1 MDDSGLFPSFCHLG
15 QKAVAHGAVFVDSGR
30 AIPVIPHRGGLD
42 EGASETH
49 LLQGL
54 AKKRGALGPT
64 FHDGQFVGACPA
76 LSNICP
82 GEMDHDIHIFKC
94 CRRKDALLEVPR
106 ISSCIR
112 VGARI
117 TSSKGPDGRAFLEER
132 MGQCRANHSR
142 GASDQ
147 PSLGFHSYL
156 MLTIEFTHAA
166 FL

>member
-1 MDDSGLFPSFCHLG
+1 MDGSGLFPSFCHLG
-15 QKAVAHGAVFVDSGR
+15 QKALANGAVFVDSGR
-30 AIPVIPHRGGLD
+30 AFPVISHCGGLD
-42 EGASETH
+42 EGASEML

-54 AKKRGALGPT
+54 AKKSGALGPA

-82 GEMDHDIHIFKC
+82 GEMDHDIDIFQC
-94 CRRKDALLEVPR
+94 CRRKDALLKVPCK
-106 ISSCIR
+106 SSCVR

-147 PSLGFHSYL
+147 PSLGFHLYL
-156 MLTIEFTHAA
+156 MLPIVFTHAA